1 MTKNDKTLAQGSSK
15 AKTKANGLVNNL
27 SRLFQTEENDKAYD
41 VSQSYCLILLQAME
55 LDDKFEND
63 VGLME
68 EEEQGE
74 EEEMVNLPD
83 DWIFNLQ

>member
-1 MTKNDKTLAQGSSK
+1 
-15 AKTKANGLVNNL
+15 
-27 SRLFQTEENDKAYD
+27 
-41 VSQSYCLILLQAME
+41 ME
-55 LDDKFEND
+55 LDDKSEND
-63 VGLME
+63 ARLM

>member
-1 MTKNDKTLAQGSSK
+1 
-15 AKTKANGLVNNL
+15 
-27 SRLFQTEENDKAYD
+27 
-41 VSQSYCLILLQAME
+41 ME

>member
-1 MTKNDKTLAQGSSK
+1 M
-15 AKTKANGLVNNL
+15 
-27 SRLFQTEENDKAYD
+27 
-41 VSQSYCLILLQAME
+41 SQSNCLILLQAME

-63 VGLME
+63 VGLKE

>member
-1 MTKNDKTLAQGSSK
+1 M
-15 AKTKANGLVNNL
+15 
-27 SRLFQTEENDKAYD
+27 
-41 VSQSYCLILLQAME
+41 SQFDCLILLQAME

-68 EEEQGE
+68 EEEEQGE

>member
-15 AKTKANGLVNNL
+15 AKTKANRLVNNL
-27 SRLFQTEENDKAYD
+27 SRLFQTQESDRAYD
-41 VSQSYCLILLQAME
+41 VSQSDCLILLQAME

>member
-1 MTKNDKTLAQGSSK
+1 M
-15 AKTKANGLVNNL
+15 
-27 SRLFQTEENDKAYD
+27 
-41 VSQSYCLILLQAME
+41 SQSDCLILLQAME

-68 EEEQGE
+68 EEKQGE

-83 DWIFNLQ
+83 DWIFNLRKMLLPRML